1 MQENRKRE
9 IRNAAYELRDKCV
22 VSRYGI
28 IDLLK
33 ECKRMGYKLLRYP
46 MDDENL
52 GFVLKRDN
60 DTVIYTN
67 SSVRLSRENFT
78 LAHEIGHVVL
88 HFSSQST
95 FIDDNATINGK
106 SKDEKNKK
114 LITLQHAIDA

>member
-1 MQENRKRE
+1 
-9 IRNAAYELRDKCV
+9 
-22 VSRYGI
+22 
-28 IDLLK
+28 
-33 ECKRMGYKLLRYP
+33 MGYKLLRYP

-52 GFVLKRDN
+52 GFALKRDN